1 MSHAA
6 SNSSKGL
13 GIDGGS
19 SIFGKFWRSFVR
31 KKRALDS
38 ANGRSNSAAA
48 SSSGPQLAK
57 ALSVLDITAIGI
69 GTTIGA
75 GIYILVGTVAREFAG
90 PALGF
95 SFLLA
100 ALAAGLSAVCYAEVS
115 SRIPSAG
122 NAYHYSYVCAG
133 EGVAWLIGWALM
145 LEYTIGGSA
154 IARGISPNLAL
165 LFGSKDSLP
174 AFLSHYYIPF
184 LDITVDP
191 FASVLILIVT
201 GLLCLGIKESALVQA
216 VVTSINVCAL
226 AFIIVVGGYLCFK
239 TGWPGYDL
247 PGGIFPLGINGML
260 AGSATVFFAYIGFDC
275 IASTAEEMK
284 NPQRDLPLGITF
296 ALSICCALYMLVSVV
311 IVGLVP
317 YTELDPDTPISSA
330 FASHGL
336 QWAMYVITAG
346 AITAL
351 FASLMG
357 SFLPQPRVLMTMA
370 RDGLLPSFFSDV
382 SKRTQVPVKSTLIT
396 GTVASVLALFMDVS
410 QLAGMVSAG
419 TLLAFTV
426 VAISLLVLR
435 YVPPIDMCLQVS
447 NQTNSLHFNGCIE
460 DNQPGSSEDVDRPLK
475 GKGDNAIWQ
484 PLIVR
489 QITEDLSSSQERKR
503 KIAGWAISLAC
514 LGVLLFT
521 LSASDNSFPSIPRF
535 VMFILGGILLLSSL
549 FVLSCMDQHAAR
561 QTEGIHKGFHCPFV
575 PILPVASILINVY
588 LMINLGASTWI
599 RVSLWLAMGMIVYL
613 LYGRTHSR
621 LKDETA
627 EPKTKN
633 LHGGSAISLA

>member
-1 MSHAA
+1 MTDAE
-6 SNSSKGL
+6 SNSSKGS
-13 GIDGGS
+13 IIGGGF
-19 SIFGKFWRSFVR
+19 SIFGNFWRCFVR
-31 KKRALDS
+31 RKRASDS
-38 ANGRSNSAAA
+38 ADGRSNSAAA

-95 SFLLA
+95 SFIFA

-191 FASVLILIVT
+191 LASILIFIVT

-226 AFIIVVGGYLCFK
+226 AFIILVGGYLCFK

-296 ALSICCALYMLVSVV
+296 ALSICCALYMLVSIV

-317 YTELDPDTPISSA
+317 YSELDPDTPISSA
-330 FASHGL
+330 FSSHGL
-336 QWAMYVITAG
+336 QWAMYIITAG

-382 SKRTQVPVKSTLIT
+382 SKHTQVPVKSTIIT
-396 GTVASVLALFMDVS
+396 GTMAAALALFMDVS

-419 TLLAFTV
+419 TLLAFTI
-426 VAISLLVLR
+426 VAISILILR
-435 YVPPIDMCLQVS
+435 YVPPHDMCLQDS
-447 NQTNSLHFNGCIE
+447 NQPNSPHFSGSIE
-460 DNQPGSSEDVDRPLK
+460 DIQPGSSNDVDRPLIRK
-475 GKGDNAIWQ
+475 D
-484 PLIVR
+484 PP
-489 QITEDLSSSQERKR
+489 SQTHKR
-503 KIAGWAISLAC
+503 KVAGWAILLTC
-514 LGVLLFT
+514 LGVLLLT
-521 LSASDNSFPSIPRF
+521 LSASDTTLLSIPRF
-535 VMFILGGILLLSSL
+535 IMLVSGGTLLLSSL
-549 FVLSCMDQHAAR
+549 FVLSCMDQHKAR
-561 QTEGIHKGFHCPFV
+561 LGLRHNEAFYCPFV
-575 PILPVASILINVY
+575 PILPVSSILINVY
-588 LMINLGASTWI
+588 LMVNLGSSTWI
-599 RVSLWLAMGMIVYL
+599 RVSLWLAVGMIVYI

-627 EPKTKN
+627 NTKN
-633 LHGGSAISLA
+633 LHGDSAACFA